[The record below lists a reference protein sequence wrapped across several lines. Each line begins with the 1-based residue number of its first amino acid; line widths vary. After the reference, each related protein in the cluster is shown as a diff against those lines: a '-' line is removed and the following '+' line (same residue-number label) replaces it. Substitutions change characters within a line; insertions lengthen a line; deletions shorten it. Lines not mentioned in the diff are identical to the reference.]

1 MEAARTELLRE
12 CGLSYRELEESGY
25 YLPVREAFCRYRRGV
40 TYDDQVIIESWLAQF
55 HGASLVIEY
64 IIFKEGEDE
73 NIIADGHTHHAFT
86 DRNGEVGGHQTSSKS
101 SSREGILPM
110 PRSSDGQGYFILPS
124 TCRSSS
130 KEKGFLRI
138 SISAP
143 WRPAPALSHTPFST
157 MRSVRPFIFR
167 FLFPISSMR

>member
-1 MEAARTELLRE
+1 MRVRYAETDQMGVAHHTSYFTWMEAARTELLRE

-55 HGASLVIEY
+55 HGASFVIEY

-101 SSREGILPM
+101 SSREGDIT
-110 PRSSDGQGYFILPS
+110 D
-124 TCRSSS
+124 
-130 KEKGFLRI
+130 
-138 SISAP
+138 AP
-143 WRPAPALSHTPFST
+143 EF
-157 MRSVRPFIFR
+157 
-167 FLFPISSMR
+167 